1 MFTTLHW
8 SPQAIKT
15 YTFFFFNQSNFT
27 KLAKYG
33 KNAQRQLD
41 ETGRFPI

>member
-15 YTFFFFNQSNFT
+15 FFFNQSNFT